1 MRPLPLIAMCF
12 LALTLAGCTGSSALR
27 NTEKMNSFIGQ
38 PEEAVIKSWGVPDKA
53 YKLDSG
59 VKIIAYA
66 EISDRYD
73 SPTSSVCIGSF
84 PGNFGYSS
92 CMGGP
97 SRRVRMSCERS
108 FHIKGGKVI
117 DWSQHGNNCP
127 GGQKP

>member
-1 MRPLPLIAMCF
+1 MRPLSLIAMCF
-12 LALTLAGCTGSSALR
+12 VAFALAACAGGTSR
-27 NTEKMNSFIGQ
+27 NVDKMNSFIGQ
-38 PEEAVIKSWGVPDKA
+38 PEEAVIKSWGVPDKT
-53 YKLDSG
+53 YQLDNG

-73 SPTSSVCIGSF
+73 SPTSSVCIGTF

-108 FHIKGGKVI
+108 FHIKKGTVI

>member
-1 MRPLPLIAMCF
+1 MRPLSLIAMCF
-12 LALTLAGCTGSSALR
+12 MALTLAACTGGAVR
-27 NTEKMNSFIGQ
+27 NVEKMNSFVGQ

-53 YKLDSG
+53 YQLDNG

-66 EISDRYD
+66 DNYDRYD
-73 SPTSSVCIGSF
+73 SPTSSVCIGTF

-92 CMGGP
+92 CTGGP